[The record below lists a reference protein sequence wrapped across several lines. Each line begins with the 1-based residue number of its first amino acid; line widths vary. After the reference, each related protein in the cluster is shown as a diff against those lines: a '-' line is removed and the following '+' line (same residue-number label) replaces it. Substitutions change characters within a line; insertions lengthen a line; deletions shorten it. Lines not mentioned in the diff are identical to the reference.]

1 MYTYAIY
8 FATATRHGLSDQQR
22 VNAKTYIAW
31 RWLPLRDPTRTTPHR
46 VTPAPPRPA
55 ARTTASLV
63 SASTARSGSRV
74 RADVMTALKGSVA
87 RRARQRL
94 RAARTKCGHR
104 SCQQADDWL
113 DAAACGE
120 GVTEAR
126 DSVLHR
132 ERRCENAQRERC
144 QVAALRILCQIFRQ
158 PEQGSSTAGRRNL
171 GGTSRID
178 VQVPDHGV
186 LPAPALRPMAIVAP
200 RQSAESHQPRQWNLR
215 RRH

>member
-1 MYTYAIY
+1 MRRPSPPLSVVRTHAAGRCVTRSSKFLTVSAPPSELFRPLRLQRHALFLCSYGMRRCVDCRDYQLKQRGTSARGFRMYTYAIN

-94 RAARTKCGHR
+94 RPACTKCGHR
-104 SCQQADDWL
+104 SCQQADD
-113 DAAACGE
+113 
-120 GVTEAR
+120 
-126 DSVLHR
+126 
-132 ERRCENAQRERC
+132 
-144 QVAALRILCQIFRQ
+144 
-158 PEQGSSTAGRRNL
+158 
-171 GGTSRID
+171 
-178 VQVPDHGV
+178 
-186 LPAPALRPMAIVAP
+186 
-200 RQSAESHQPRQWNLR
+200 
-215 RRH
+215 